1 MTAIIII
8 AVIAVVIV
16 VLALILFG
24 MYNGLIRSRNR
35 VKEAWSGIDVQLR
48 RRASLVPNLVE
59 TVKGYASHERETF
72 EEVTRAR
79 SAVEQAGSMPDAAA
93 ANNMLTGALRHLFAV
108 AENYPQLRASEN
120 FMNLQTELSDIEEK
134 IAFSRQFYNTNV
146 LDYNNRL
153 QTVPTVFIAN
163 MFGFQREEFFEA
175 DEEGR
180 AEVRARRRQRQ
191 RPAQLTALKRSRNSL
206 DSSPRRCERASG
218 PTLGVRE
225 LR

>member
-1 MTAIIII
+1 MAWIIIGVGV
-8 AVIAVVIV
+8 AVIV
-16 VLALILFG
+16 VLVLILIG

-59 TVKGYASHERETF
+59 TVKGYAAHERETF

-79 SAVEQAGSMPDAAA
+79 TAVEQAGSVPDAAA

-108 AENYPQLRASEN
+108 AEAYPQLQAAEN
-120 FMNLQTELSDIEEK
+120 FRMLQTELADIEEK
-134 IAFSRQFYNTNV
+134 IAFARQFYNANV

-153 QTVPTVFIAN
+153 QTVPTVFIAG
-163 MFGFQREEFFEA
+163 MFGFTREEFFEA

-180 AEVRARRRQRQ
+180 AEVSVDFSTPGTA
-191 RPAQLTALKRSRNSL
+191 PAATPAVDATA
-206 DSSPRRCERASG
+206 DTQAGQPG
-218 PTLGVRE
+218 PQP
-225 LR
+225 